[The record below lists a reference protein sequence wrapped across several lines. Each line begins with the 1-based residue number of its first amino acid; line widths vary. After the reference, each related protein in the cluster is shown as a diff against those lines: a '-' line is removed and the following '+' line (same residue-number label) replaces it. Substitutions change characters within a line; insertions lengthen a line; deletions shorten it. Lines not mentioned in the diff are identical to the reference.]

1 MGCAIK
7 IKANGKD
14 SELQVKLA
22 KALNS
27 EERAEAIM
35 AKLAGTD
42 FKERFGDWEAAGETG
57 VIPSELAGRMLN
69 LEPQLHKK
77 KGTNQYYFE
86 LPGNVKFFINRK
98 KMSDIPTQHHS
109 EIILTLS
116 KNYLASLKD
125 QNNNTS
131 KRSPEEVA
139 DSIDKTIAEYIL
151 SVQDSDY
158 SQDIKDFRID
168 RANTVLRY
176 KDDFVKEVITFVE
189 DITGNYS
196 SREYEG
202 TIAEEGGTS
211 EDDRGNNLGIGDSF
225 EVNPLNS
232 ASTNV
237 KIMLSQIEE
246 VDKDGIALEGSYL
259 GLPTFVELNEAYK
272 TLLPALS
279 DVVGYGNG
287 ELVVDVFDVM
297 KERLKLVKGINWMES
312 FIETLDGLSVD
323 KKTEFVQ
330 AFSLAKI
337 NFYATEVDGKKYK
350 VINATSTNSRESQI
364 VSRWG
369 NRFQNDFIK
378 EGKIT
383 AEKKE
388 ELDAIS
394 LQWKKAYSQYDTD
407 FKAAKKDTD
416 LENTAHDVAMLS
428 FIEMVTKLGV
438 FTEIDGVS
446 ESINLDITDLYLD
459 MNGTEEGKRDL
470 IRSLFDSTKR
480 IVADLKNPKNSV
492 ISKDGVFNNPLAS
505 QKDFVNLAKTIAV
518 GSTDIADSNIL
529 ANGGKS
535 YYTYANPTYLSN
547 KINEWKED
555 IRSKAD
561 DFTVPTLLEELG
573 QDSYTDNSRWRQFL
587 SASEIT
593 DKAKR
598 RKESLERIEAFEQ
611 GLAST
616 FKSRG
621 LNDGS
626 DNKDIDYVDA
636 INDSFNKLLAQS
648 IGGKSYFPT
657 LLAAD
662 KSRKAEFT
670 GLKMMKT
677 KIQQNPKTGEILIP
691 NSTISLFTGYFTDEY
706 NRMKKVAREL
716 SSLPESELVVHYHT
730 GAVNGLQ
737 SQLFP
742 EFSAN
747 SNSDNFKALRES
759 LYDSN
764 GLPLTTAKGISE
776 AQMVLLREAIKETL
790 QERVQE
796 TADELNKITNKNEAI
811 EKYYDAEY
819 SNTGGIAV
827 AGDYLVNGLIS
838 TIEYGKLFSG
848 DPAYYKN
855 TVDLIKRIPATY
867 TDGQYLRITDA
878 DSLIFNQ
885 ATVKGVEVTSRYVDK
900 IKDSLTDKSI
910 ANAYEV
916 DKDDEG
922 GVNTTDAQAWIT
934 PRRWKFIKQRLGQW
948 GPVHRSAFAAMESGR
963 KMTEAELKVAAQPL
977 KGVYFDMQNNGRPVY
992 LKYSQAVLLPNLVK
1006 GTPMEALYNKMVGET
1021 SYDPRT
1027 KKTTYARNAKDEI
1040 HEVVTI
1046 DGVKVGAVAPT
1057 RINEPGTTNL
1067 KSEFELNTVQL
1078 SNRGWKLQ
1086 QQLPTKKIHETNLGS
1101 QVQRTIL
1108 SGMVMKGDY
1117 VIDGAPIKG
1126 KDLLKRFHDKV
1137 TELSNLG
1144 KERLITKFNIVDGQ
1158 IQDMGAL
1165 YDALIEDLRSKGGNS
1180 NIIQA
1185 LEKETDFDAIPQI
1198 KSKVQSL
1205 FMAMMNKEVI
1215 KISTN
1220 GGSFI
1225 QVSPFGLESTKGESI
1240 ITKTRVKKEASN
1252 NEVFELNE
1260 GQKQA
1265 KEDILNFLNDKTSK
1279 TMSLIGYAGTGKTT
1293 LLKEVFEEFDDP
1305 FTRTVFSSPTHK
1317 ANAVIKKSNPD
1328 YNVRT
1333 LHSLLGLRADQSIEE
1348 FDATNLKFVKA
1359 ESVNLDVLVIDES
1372 SMINDDL
1379 FDMITETYK
1388 NSKILFVGDDAQIRP
1403 VKQDTDSKALT
1414 SAEKT
1419 AKLTQVMRTNSNE
1432 VLDESM
1438 SVRNSGDFSYKN
1450 KTKNGIEFTNSN
1462 KDFLTEV
1469 YSQFT
1474 SDEYKKNPLHVRIL
1488 AGSNNKVKYYNE
1500 AIRKAMF
1507 PGSTDIYQKGATLMA
1522 YSSYG
1527 VDYRTKEP
1535 LIQNSSDH
1543 TVVRRYEE
1551 SEETVEGIV
1560 LKGRY
1565 IEIKDVAFDPTETS
1579 QYKGKINRVFA
1590 LSEDNDFDAIGA
1602 KYEEIRLAAL
1612 RAPSGQSASFWRRLA
1627 ALKKSFVTHAPISHN
1642 GRVVI
1647 QKTFD
1652 SGYAHTVHKSQ
1663 GSTYENVFVDEN
1675 DIDNTFR
1682 DDKIKA
1688 QLKYVG
1694 VTRASNKATILT
1706 NKNIEQASAEELEQ
1720 DNEVI
1725 LADKK
1730 AKEEFIEVE
1739 SETFID
1745 ANSSGI
1751 KIVSKNYDG
1760 KGLQP
1765 PRKSAD
1771 GKTVLPGQ
1779 IMMPHTDAAKL
1790 LKSLGLDITKMTGEE
1805 IMEKLDPSALE
1816 VMGYRIPNQGMSSND
1831 YLEIVG
1837 ILPEGMGDS
1846 MLVYDAI
1853 PGKTGS
1859 DFDIDKMFLMM
1870 NHLEIVNGKITKTQD
1885 KSSLEYKQNEMIALY
1900 KSVLS
1905 SPLTYDAMMTSID
1918 GTQLRDDIN
1927 FLFPKKELGNLE
1939 LFSPM
1944 HQTKAKFEY
1953 ASGAAGLGQVA
1964 NQMMD
1969 HVVGQTLDLGLGI
1982 YLGKGTSGTNSKG
1995 NKYTTFDKVKDGSI
2009 ANTLSAFLNAYV
2021 DIAKDPY
2028 ISRGNHNSV
2037 TSSVGLML
2045 VRAGYDM
2052 KWINRFLGQPI
2063 LKELVKI
2070 TKDSE
2075 GKTAEPLK
2083 DKNGNRVTPME
2094 KLIEDKGLLPM
2105 ISPEGPQ
2112 FMETELENKIFE
2124 AREEGYVSDKE
2135 FDSKILATFELMNDM
2150 AKQLSS
2156 SIQASK
2162 PAVSGAGGNT
2172 MERLIAENKIASVN
2186 KTGAIR
2192 GFKSKF
2198 KNTALG
2204 AYTDNSVYWI
2214 GEVLNNSNLF
2224 MAGTKDMDA
2233 TFNSAS
2239 DLAGKGEFLLNS
2251 DFARVLDKSFY
2262 SYIIS
2267 GTEAFS
2273 AKGTKEN
2280 EFQDLIVNLPIAAKQ
2295 ARETNDTN
2303 NFFLSELQFNI
2314 SKDGYEFITIDSKNK
2329 PKHYQDKIYNDWL
2342 SLYENEETKELSVQ
2356 LVKYAFAT
2364 SGFANNLGQF
2374 FSHIPHEILQDLNLP
2389 RDIVKAKREIGELAF
2404 DYDENYVDQ
2413 TMRNNADDP
2422 KVVKRISLKQADVYN
2437 HKEYSQ
2443 EQAFTLAQDLSDQSK
2458 PIRYITTR
2466 TKKGEI
2472 LLYEY
2477 AGVDLGDVYAD
2488 FAANGQQPLVYA
2500 RVSKLG
2506 YKSSKGAIVEYAKG
2520 ERYGQSTIPQNQLND
2535 DMVAISGKIFSMYRN
2550 VFQSRPTAVKNE
2562 TEIKLEFGDLFN
2574 EKDVSL
2580 SNEDIVKKNLDQIL
2594 IDNNI
2599 KGNKDC

>member
-27 EERAEAIM
+27 EERARATMEKIS
-35 AKLAGTD
+35 GTD
-42 FKERFGDWEAAGETG
+42 FKKRFGDWESAGETG

-98 KMSDIPTQHHS
+98 KMNDIPTQHHS

-139 DSIDKTIAEYIL
+139 DSIDKTIAEYMLNI
-151 SVQDSDY
+151 QDSN
-158 SQDIKDFRID
+158 DIQEVKDFRID

-237 KIMLSQIEE
+237 KIMLSQIEQ
-246 VDKDGIALEGSYL
+246 VDEDGIALEGSYL
-259 GLPTFVELNEAYK
+259 GLSTFVELNEAYK

-364 VSRWG
+364 VARWG

-407 FKAAKKDTD
+407 YKAAKKDTD
-416 LENTAHDVAMLS
+416 LENDANDAAMIS

-438 FTEIDGVS
+438 FTEIDGISQNIDLGV
-446 ESINLDITDLYLD
+446 TDLYLE
-459 MNGTEEGKRDL
+459 MNGTEEEKRNL
-470 IRSLFDSTKR
+470 IRGLFDSTKR

-492 ISKDGVFNNPLAS
+492 ISKDGVFNNPLAN

-573 QDSYTDNSRWRQFL
+573 QDSYTDNSRWRIFL
-587 SASEIT
+587 SAANIT
-593 DKAKR
+593 DKAER
-598 RKESLERIEAFEQ
+598 RKKSLERIEAFEQ

-636 INDSFNKLLAQS
+636 INDSFNKLLAES
-648 IGGKSYFPT
+648 IKGKSYFPT

-662 KSRKAEFT
+662 KGRKAEFT
-670 GLKMMKT
+670 GLEMMKT

-691 NSTISLFTGYFTDEY
+691 KSTISLFTGYFTDEY

-819 SNTGGIAV
+819 NNTGGIAV

-885 ATVKGVEVTSRYVDK
+885 ATVEGVEVTSRYIDK

-910 ANAYEV
+910 ADAYEV
-916 DKDDEG
+916 DKDDRG

-948 GPVHRSAFAAMESGR
+948 GPVHKSAFAAMESGR
-963 KMTEAELKVAAQPL
+963 KMSEAELKVSAQPL

-1021 SYDPRT
+1021 TYDPRT

-1067 KSEFELNTVQL
+1067 KSEFKLNAVQL

-1117 VIDGAPIKG
+1117 VMDGAPIKG
-1126 KDLLKRFHDKV
+1126 KELLKKFHAKV

-1144 KERLITKFNIVDGQ
+1144 KERLTNKFDIVDGQ

-1165 YDALIEDLRSKGGNS
+1165 YDALIEDLRSTGGNS

-1205 FMAMMNKEVI
+1205 FMAMMNKEVV

-1225 QVSPFGLESTKGESI
+1225 QVSPFAL
-1240 ITKTRVKKEASN
+1240 
-1252 NEVFELNE
+1252 
-1260 GQKQA
+1260 
-1265 KEDILNFLNDKTSK
+1265 
-1279 TMSLIGYAGTGKTT
+1279 
-1293 LLKEVFEEFDDP
+1293 
-1305 FTRTVFSSPTHK
+1305 
-1317 ANAVIKKSNPD
+1317 
-1328 YNVRT
+1328 
-1333 LHSLLGLRADQSIEE
+1333 
-1348 FDATNLKFVKA
+1348 
-1359 ESVNLDVLVIDES
+1359 ESVNSE
-1372 SMINDDL
+1372 
-1379 FDMITETYK
+1379 
-1388 NSKILFVGDDAQIRP
+1388 
-1403 VKQDTDSKALT
+1403 
-1414 SAEKT
+1414 
-1419 AKLTQVMRTNSNE
+1419 
-1432 VLDESM
+1432 
-1438 SVRNSGDFSYKN
+1438 
-1450 KTKNGIEFTNSN
+1450 
-1462 KDFLTEV
+1462 
-1469 YSQFT
+1469 
-1474 SDEYKKNPLHVRIL
+1474 
-1488 AGSNNKVKYYNE
+1488 
-1500 AIRKAMF
+1500 
-1507 PGSTDIYQKGATLMA
+1507 
-1522 YSSYG
+1522 
-1527 VDYRTKEP
+1527 
-1535 LIQNSSDH
+1535 QN
-1543 TVVRRYEE
+1543 
-1551 SEETVEGIV
+1551 
-1560 LKGRY
+1560 
-1565 IEIKDVAFDPTETS
+1565 A
-1579 QYKGKINRVFA
+1579 
-1590 LSEDNDFDAIGA
+1590 
-1602 KYEEIRLAAL
+1602 
-1612 RAPSGQSASFWRRLA
+1612 
-1627 ALKKSFVTHAPISHN
+1627 
-1642 GRVVI
+1642 
-1647 QKTFD
+1647 
-1652 SGYAHTVHKSQ
+1652 
-1663 GSTYENVFVDEN
+1663 
-1675 DIDNTFR
+1675 
-1682 DDKIKA
+1682 
-1688 QLKYVG
+1688 
-1694 VTRASNKATILT
+1694 
-1706 NKNIEQASAEELEQ
+1706 
-1720 DNEVI
+1720 
-1725 LADKK
+1725 
-1730 AKEEFIEVE
+1730 
-1739 SETFID
+1739 
-1745 ANSSGI
+1745 GI
-1751 KIVSKNYDG
+1751 KIVSNNYDG

-1765 PRKSAD
+1765 PRMSED

-1779 IMMPHTDAAKL
+1779 VMMPHTDAAKL
-1790 LKSLGLDITKMTGEE
+1790 LKKLKLDITKMTGAE
-1805 IMEKLDPSALE
+1805 IMEVLDPSVLE

-1870 NHLEIVNGKITKTQD
+1870 NNIEIVDGKITKTQNE
-1885 KSSLEYKQNEMIALY
+1885 SSIEYKQNEMIALY

-1918 GTQLRDDIN
+1918 GTQIKDDIN

-1964 NQMMD
+1964 NQLID
-1969 HVVGQTLDLGLGI
+1969 HVAGQSLNLGLLM
-1982 YLGKGTSGTNSKG
+1982 YLGQGTFRTNSKG
-1995 NKYTTFDKVKDGSI
+1995 QKYTTFDKVTDGSI
-2009 ANTLSAFLNAYV
+2009 SNTLSAFLNAYV

-2045 VRAGYDM
+2045 VRAGYDI

-2075 GKTAEPLK
+2075 GKTAEPLRNS
-2083 DKNGNRVTPME
+2083 DGRRVTPME
-2094 KLIEDKGLLPM
+2094 KLIADKDLSPIG
-2105 ISPEGPQ
+2105 IPEGPE
-2112 FMETELENKIFE
+2112 FTEAELESKIFE
-2124 AREEGYVSDKE
+2124 ARTEGYASDKE
-2135 FDSKILATFELMNDM
+2135 FDSKILSTFSQMNDM
-2150 AKQLSS
+2150 ARKLSS

-2162 PAVSGAGGNT
+2162 PAVNGAGGSS
-2172 MERLIAENKIASVN
+2172 MERLIAENKIASVMAD
-2186 KTGAIR
+2186 KMGLV
-2192 GFKSKF
+2192 GFASKF
-2198 KNTALG
+2198 KDTALG

-2214 GEVLNNSNLF
+2214 GDVLNNSNLF
-2224 MAGTKDMDA
+2224 MAGTKDMDK

-2239 DLAGKGEFLLNS
+2239 DLAGKGEFLLNP

-2314 SKDGYEFITIDSKNK
+2314 SKDGYEFISIDSKNK

-2342 SLYENEETKELSVQ
+2342 SLYENEDTKELSVQ

-2422 KVVKRISLKQADVYN
+2422 KVVKRISLKQDDVYN
-2437 HKEYSQ
+2437 HKEYNQ
-2443 EQAFTLAQDLSDQSK
+2443 EQAFTLAQDLGDESK
-2458 PIRYITTR
+2458 PIKYITTR

-2477 AGVDLGDVYAD
+2477 AGVDKGDVYAT
-2488 FAANGQQPLVYA
+2488 FAENGQQPLVYA

-2506 YKSSKGAIVEYAKG
+2506 HKSSKGAIVEYAKG
-2520 ERYGQSTIPQNQLND
+2520 EKYGQSTIPQNQLND
-2535 DMVAISGKIFSMYRN
+2535 DMVAVSGKIFSMYRN
-2550 VFQSRPTAVKNE
+2550 LFQSRPTAVKNE
-2562 TEIKLEFGDLFN
+2562 TETKLEFGDLFSQ
-2574 EKDVSL
+2574 KDVSL
-2580 SNEDIVKKNLDQIL
+2580 SNKDIIKNNLDQIV

-2599 KGNKDC
+2599 KENKDC

>member
-27 EERAEAIM
+27 EERAEATM
-35 AKLAGTD
+35 AKISGTD
-42 FKERFGDWEAAGETG
+42 FKERFGDWESAGETG

-77 KGTNQYYFE
+77 KGTNQYYFM

-98 KMSDIPTQHHS
+98 KMNDIPTQHHS

-151 SVQDSDY
+151 SIQDSND
-158 SQDIKDFRID
+158 SQQVKDFRID
-168 RANTVLRY
+168 RANTVLQY

-246 VDKDGIALEGSYL
+246 VDEDGIALEGSYL
-259 GLPTFVELNEAYK
+259 GLSTFVELNEAYK

-364 VSRWG
+364 VARWG

-407 FKAAKKDTD
+407 YKAAKKDTD
-416 LENTAHDVAMLS
+416 LENDANDAAMIS

-438 FTEIDGVS
+438 FTEIDGLS

-459 MNGTEEGKRDL
+459 MNGTEEEKRDL
-470 IRSLFDSTKR
+470 IRGLFDSTKR

-492 ISKDGVFNNPLAS
+492 ISKDGVFNNPLAN

-573 QDSYTDNSRWRQFL
+573 QDSYTDNSRWRKFL
-587 SASEIT
+587 SAADIT
-593 DKAKR
+593 DKTKR
-598 RKESLERIEAFEQ
+598 RKESLKRIEGFEQ
-611 GLAST
+611 GLSST

-636 INDSFNKLLAQS
+636 INDSFNKLLSES

-670 GLKMMKT
+670 GLEMMKT

-747 SNSDNFKALRES
+747 SNSDKFKALRES

-764 GLPLTTAKGISE
+764 GLPLTTAKGMSE
-776 AQMVLLREAIKETL
+776 AQMALLKEAIKETL
-790 QERVQE
+790 AERVQE

-811 EKYYDAEY
+811 EKFYDAEY

-885 ATVKGVEVTSRYVDK
+885 ATVEGVEVTSRYIDK

-910 ANAYEV
+910 ADAYEV
-916 DKDDEG
+916 DKDDRG

-948 GPVHRSAFAAMESGR
+948 GPVHKSAFAAMESGR
-963 KMTEAELKVAAQPL
+963 KMSEAELKVSAQPL

-1006 GTPMEALYNKMVGET
+1006 GTPMETLYNKMVGET
-1021 SYDPRT
+1021 TYDSRT
-1027 KKTTYARNAKDEI
+1027 KKITYARNAKDEI
-1040 HEVVTI
+1040 HEVITI

-1117 VIDGAPIKG
+1117 VIDGVPIKG
-1126 KDLLKRFHDKV
+1126 KELLKKFHAKV

-1144 KERLITKFNIVDGQ
+1144 KEKLTNKFDIVDGQ

-1165 YDALIEDLRSKGGNS
+1165 YDALIEDLRSTGGNS

-1185 LEKETDFDAIPQI
+1185 LEKETDFDAVPQI

-1225 QVSPFGLESTKGESI
+1225 QVSPFAL
-1240 ITKTRVKKEASN
+1240 
-1252 NEVFELNE
+1252 
-1260 GQKQA
+1260 
-1265 KEDILNFLNDKTSK
+1265 
-1279 TMSLIGYAGTGKTT
+1279 
-1293 LLKEVFEEFDDP
+1293 
-1305 FTRTVFSSPTHK
+1305 
-1317 ANAVIKKSNPD
+1317 
-1328 YNVRT
+1328 
-1333 LHSLLGLRADQSIEE
+1333 
-1348 FDATNLKFVKA
+1348 
-1359 ESVNLDVLVIDES
+1359 ESVN
-1372 SMINDDL
+1372 
-1379 FDMITETYK
+1379 
-1388 NSKILFVGDDAQIRP
+1388 
-1403 VKQDTDSKALT
+1403 
-1414 SAEKT
+1414 
-1419 AKLTQVMRTNSNE
+1419 
-1432 VLDESM
+1432 
-1438 SVRNSGDFSYKN
+1438 
-1450 KTKNGIEFTNSN
+1450 
-1462 KDFLTEV
+1462 
-1469 YSQFT
+1469 
-1474 SDEYKKNPLHVRIL
+1474 SD
-1488 AGSNNKVKYYNE
+1488 
-1500 AIRKAMF
+1500 
-1507 PGSTDIYQKGATLMA
+1507 
-1522 YSSYG
+1522 
-1527 VDYRTKEP
+1527 
-1535 LIQNSSDH
+1535 QN
-1543 TVVRRYEE
+1543 
-1551 SEETVEGIV
+1551 
-1560 LKGRY
+1560 
-1565 IEIKDVAFDPTETS
+1565 A
-1579 QYKGKINRVFA
+1579 
-1590 LSEDNDFDAIGA
+1590 
-1602 KYEEIRLAAL
+1602 
-1612 RAPSGQSASFWRRLA
+1612 
-1627 ALKKSFVTHAPISHN
+1627 
-1642 GRVVI
+1642 
-1647 QKTFD
+1647 
-1652 SGYAHTVHKSQ
+1652 
-1663 GSTYENVFVDEN
+1663 
-1675 DIDNTFR
+1675 
-1682 DDKIKA
+1682 
-1688 QLKYVG
+1688 
-1694 VTRASNKATILT
+1694 
-1706 NKNIEQASAEELEQ
+1706 
-1720 DNEVI
+1720 
-1725 LADKK
+1725 
-1730 AKEEFIEVE
+1730 
-1739 SETFID
+1739 
-1745 ANSSGI
+1745 GI
-1751 KIVSKNYDG
+1751 KIVSNNYDG

-1765 PRKSAD
+1765 PRMSKD

-1779 IMMPHTDAAKL
+1779 VMMPHTDAAKL
-1790 LKSLGLDITKMTGEE
+1790 LKKLKLDITKMTGAE
-1805 IMEKLDPSALE
+1805 IMEVLDPSVLE

-1870 NHLEIVNGKITKTQD
+1870 NNIEIVDGKITKTQNE
-1885 KSSLEYKQNEMIALY
+1885 SSIEYKQNEMIALY

-1918 GTQLRDDIN
+1918 GTQIKDDIN
-1927 FLFPKKELGNLE
+1927 FLFPKEELGNLE

-1964 NQMMD
+1964 NQLID
-1969 HVVGQTLDLGLGI
+1969 HVAGQSLNLGLPM
-1982 YLGKGTSGTNSKG
+1982 YLGQGTFRTIKGQ
-1995 NKYTTFDKVKDGSI
+1995 KYTTFDKVTDGSI
-2009 ANTLSAFLNAYV
+2009 SNTLSAFLNAYV

-2037 TSSVGLML
+2037 TSGVGLML
-2045 VRAGYDM
+2045 VRAGYDI

-2063 LKELVKI
+2063 LKDLVKI

-2075 GKTAEPLK
+2075 GKTAEPLRNNDGK
-2083 DKNGNRVTPME
+2083 RVTPME
-2094 KLIEDKGLLPM
+2094 KLIADKDLLP
-2105 ISPEGPQ
+2105 IGIPEGPE
-2112 FMETELENKIFE
+2112 FTEAELEDKIFE
-2124 AREEGYVSDKE
+2124 AREEGYVSDPE
-2135 FDSKILATFELMNDM
+2135 FDSKVLLEFDQMNAM
-2150 AKQLSS
+2150 AKKLSS

-2162 PAVSGAGGNT
+2162 PAVNGAGGNT
-2172 MERLIAENKIASVN
+2172 MERLIAENKIASVRVD
-2186 KTGAIR
+2186 KMGVV
-2192 GFKSKF
+2192 GFESKF
-2198 KNTALG
+2198 KDTALG
-2204 AYTDNSVYWI
+2204 AYTDNSVTWI

-2224 MAGTKDMDA
+2224 MAGTKDMDK

-2239 DLAGKGEFLLNS
+2239 DLAGKGEFLLNP

-2314 SKDGYEFITIDSKNK
+2314 SKDGYEFISIDSKNK

-2404 DYDENYVDQ
+2404 DYDENYVNQ

-2422 KVVKRISLKQADVYN
+2422 KVVKRISLKQDDVYN

-2443 EQAFTLAQDLSDQSK
+2443 EQAFTLAQDLSDESK
-2458 PIRYITTR
+2458 PIKYITTR

-2477 AGVDLGDVYAD
+2477 AGVDKGDVYFD
-2488 FAANGQQPLVYA
+2488 FARNGQQPLVYA

-2520 ERYGQSTIPQNQLND
+2520 ENYGQSTIPQNQLND
-2535 DMVAISGKIFSMYRN
+2535 DMVAISGKIFSIYRN
-2550 VFQSRPTAVKNE
+2550 LFQSRPTAVSNE
-2562 TEIKLEFGDLFN
+2562 TETKLEFGDLFSQ
-2574 EKDVSL
+2574 KDVSL
-2580 SNEDIVKKNLDQIL
+2580 SNKDIIKNNLDQIV

-2599 KGNKDC
+2599 KENKDC